1 MNSPYLGAAQ
11 IEQLAKL
18 AAMPDE
24 EIDTADIPEAPIEN
38 WSHARRG
45 KPDAGVPRQG
55 FGAGALGS
63 IR

>member
-1 MNSPYLGAAQ
+1 MNGLGLGAAQ

-24 EIDTADIPEAPIEN
+24 EIDTDDIPEAPIEN
-38 WSHARRG
+38 WSHARLG
-45 KPDAGVPRQG
+45 KPKAGVPRLG
-55 FGAGALGS
+55 FGTGVLGS